1 MAVGLY
7 LGRMALSQMDVPTRQ
22 SFIVGVV
29 KEDERTAAAGF
40 TNISRN
46 VAQSISPTILG
57 SVFQSAYFLAA
68 PFLLAGVVKIGYDV
82 LLYINF
88 KSVKASNER

>member
-1 MAVGLY
+1 MIL
-7 LGRMALSQMDVPTRQ
+7 
-22 SFIVGVV
+22 VGVV

-46 VAQSISPTILG
+46 VAQSLSPAILG
-57 SVFQSAYFLAA
+57 SIFQSAYFLAA
-68 PFLLAGVVKIGYDV
+68 PFILAGVLKIGYDL

-88 KSVKASNER
+88 KSVKASNE